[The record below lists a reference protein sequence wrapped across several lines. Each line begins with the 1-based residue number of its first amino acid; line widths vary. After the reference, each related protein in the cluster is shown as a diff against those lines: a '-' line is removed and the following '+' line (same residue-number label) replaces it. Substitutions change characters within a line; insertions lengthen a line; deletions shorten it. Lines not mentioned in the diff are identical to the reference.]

1 MLDLALEFIRDE
13 LNGFIS
19 ARTGSDQETVVLS
32 RFPSDNNNN
41 RYAFDE
47 DKLGMTV
54 INLEE
59 ERTVKSQLPT
69 HAYVNG
75 QHVVREP
82 DIKINVHTLIGANY
96 QQYDEALK
104 FISLVLVFFQ
114 SHPVF
119 TPTDYPALDPRIERL
134 AAELQ
139 SPTYEQ
145 LNQIWGFVGA
155 KQLPSVIYRIRMVVL
170 QDAEPGEMRPPLS
183 AVTTTMSGR

>member
-1 MLDLALEFIRDE
+1 MLDVALEFIRDE
-13 LNGFIS
+13 LNGFIA
-19 ARTGSDQETVVLS
+19 ARTGSEQETVVLS
-32 RFPSDNNNN
+32 RFPSDINNK
-41 RYAFDE
+41 YAFDD

-59 ERTVKSQLPT
+59 ERTVRTQLPT

-82 DIKINVHTLIGANY
+82 DVKINIHTLIGANY
-96 QQYDEALK
+96 GHYDEALK
-104 FISLVLVFFQ
+104 FISLVIIFFQ

-119 TPTDYPALDPRIERL
+119 TPTEYPALNPAIERL
-134 AAELQ
+134 AVELQ

-155 KQLPSVIYRIRMVVL
+155 KQLPSVIYKIRMVVM
-170 QDAEPGEMRPPLS
+170 QDTEPGQMRPPLT
-183 AVTTTMSGR
+183 AITTAMTGR

>member
-13 LNGFIS
+13 LNGFIT
-19 ARTGSDQETVVLS
+19 ARTGSAMETVVLS
-32 RFPSDNNNN
+32 RFPSTTGNG
-41 RYAFDE
+41 YAFDT

-54 INLEE
+54 ISLEE
-59 ERTVKSQLPT
+59 ERTVRTQLPT

-82 DIKINVHTLIGANY
+82 DVKINVHTLIGANH

-104 FISLVLVFFQ
+104 FISLVIVFFQ

-119 TPTDYPALDPRIERL
+119 TPTEYPALDPAIERL
-134 AAELQ
+134 AVELQ

-145 LNQIWGFVGA
+145 LNQIWGFVGT
-155 KQLPSVIYRIRMVVL
+155 KQLPSVIYKIRMVVL
-170 QDAEPGEMRPPLS
+170 QDTEPGQTRPPLT
-183 AVTTTMSGR
+183 AITTAMSGR

>member
-13 LNGFIS
+13 LNGFIT
-19 ARTGSDQETVVLS
+19 ARTGVDQETVVLS
-32 RFPSDNNNN
+32 RFPSDVNNK
-41 RYAFDE
+41 YGFDE
-47 DKLGMTV
+47 DRLGMTV

-59 ERTVKSQLPT
+59 ERTVRSQLPT

-82 DIKINVHTLIGANY
+82 DVKINVHALIGANY
-96 QQYDEALK
+96 KQYDEALK
-104 FISLVLVFFQ
+104 FISLVIVFFQ

-119 TPTDYPALDPRIERL
+119 TPTQYPALDPGIERL
-134 AAELQ
+134 AVELQ

-155 KQLPSVIYRIRMVVL
+155 KQLPSVIYKIRMVVL
-170 QDAEPGEMRPPLS
+170 QDMEPGAMRPP
-183 AVTTTMSGR
+183 VTGITTAMSGR

>member
-13 LNGFIS
+13 LNGYIS
-19 ARTGSDQETVVLS
+19 ARTGSDSETVVLS
-32 RFPSDNNNN
+32 RFPSDINNK
-41 RYAFDE
+41 YGFDE
-47 DKLGMTV
+47 DKLGITV

-59 ERTVKSQLPT
+59 ERIAKTQLPT

-96 QQYDEALK
+96 KQYDEALK
-104 FISLVLVFFQ
+104 FISMVIVFFQ

-119 TPTDYPALDPRIERL
+119 TPAEYPALDPGIERL
-134 AAELQ
+134 AVELQ

-155 KQLPSVIYRIRMVVL
+155 KQLPSVIYKVRMVVL
-170 QDAEPGEMRPPLS
+170 QDATPGDMRPP
-183 AVTTTMSGR
+183 VSGLVPALGGT

>member
-13 LNGFIS
+13 LNGFIT
-19 ARTGSDQETVVLS
+19 ARTGSPVDTVVLS
-32 RFPSDNNNN
+32 RFPGTGGAT
-41 RYAFDE
+41 YGFDE

-59 ERTVKSQLPT
+59 ERTARTQLPT

-82 DIKINVHTLIGANY
+82 DVKINVHTLIGANY
-96 QQYDEALK
+96 KQYDEALK
-104 FISLVLVFFQ
+104 FISLVILFFQ
-114 SHPVF
+114 SHPSF
-119 TPTDYPALDPRIERL
+119 TPTEYPAMDPSIERL
-134 AAELQ
+134 VVELQ

-145 LNQIWGFVGA
+145 LNQIWGFVGT

-170 QDAEPGEMRPPLS
+170 QDTEPSQSRPPLTS
-183 AVTTTMSGR
+183 VTTTMSGR

>member
-19 ARTGSDQETVVLS
+19 ARTGSAQETVVLS
-32 RFPSDNNNN
+32 RFPSATGNG
-41 RYAFDE
+41 YGFDE

-59 ERTVKSQLPT
+59 ERTVRTQLPT

-82 DIKINVHTLIGANY
+82 DVKINVHTLIGANY
-96 QQYDEALK
+96 KQYDEALK
-104 FISLVLVFFQ
+104 FISLVIVFFQ

-119 TPTDYPALDPRIERL
+119 TPTEYPALDPAIERL
-134 AAELQ
+134 AVELQ
-139 SPTYEQ
+139 SPSYEQ
-145 LNQIWGFVGA
+145 LNQIWGFVGV
-155 KQLPSVIYRIRMVVL
+155 KQLPSVVYRIRLVAL
-170 QDAEPGEMRPPLS
+170 QDVEPGETRPP
-183 AVTTTMSGR
+183 VTAITTAMSGR